1 MTGLSYIMKAN
12 VSRSTLIAAYMVAI
26 CADFLQICLFPF
38 FSEGFISLL
47 DDFSDVVV
55 CLILSRLIGFH
66 VAFLPSFLIKLI
78 PVLESAPTWTL
89 AVLIATRH
97 RVAANDKPE
106 VVDVQSSV
114 ENGTPEV
121 IVKNDKPP
129 KL

>member
-1 MTGLSYIMKAN
+1 MKAN

-26 CADFLQICLFPF
+26 CADFLQICLFSLF
-38 FSEGFISLL
+38 AEGIASPL

-55 CLILSRLIGFH
+55 CLMLSRLIGFH

-78 PVLESAPTWTL
+78 PLVDTVPTWTL

-97 RVAANDKPE
+97 RVASDGKPE

-114 ENGTPEV
+114 ESGTPGA
-121 IVKNDKPP
+121 IVKNEQPP

>member
-1 MTGLSYIMKAN
+1 MKPN
-12 VSRSTLIAAYMVAI
+12 VSRTTLIAAYMIAI

-47 DDFSDVVV
+47 DDFSDVFV
-55 CLILSRLIGFH
+55 CIILSRLIGFH
-66 VAFLPSFLIKLI
+66 IAFVPSFLIKLI
-78 PVLESAPTWTL
+78 PIVETAPTWTI

-97 RVAANDKPE
+97 RVLGGDKPE

-114 ENGTPEV
+114 ESGTPEV
-121 IVKNDKPP
+121 VVKSEQPP